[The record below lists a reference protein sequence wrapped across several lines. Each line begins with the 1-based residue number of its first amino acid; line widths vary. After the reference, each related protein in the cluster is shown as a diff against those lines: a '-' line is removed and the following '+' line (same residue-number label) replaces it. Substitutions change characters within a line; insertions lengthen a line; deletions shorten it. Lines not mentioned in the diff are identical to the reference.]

1 MFKVD
6 EYFDECKII
15 KVSNTQ
21 SGESFS
27 FYPEFAGNIFSLKLK
42 SKNGLLIDLIDGYE
56 NKAELEKNEAYKSSM
71 LFPFAGRIPDGKYKF
86 DGEQYQFEIDEPD
99 TNSAL
104 HGFFHGRKFTL
115 DKVIEEDGKI
125 KLVLVN
131 SYNSERKAYPFNLN
145 LELNYIFGNNG
156 LEYRIKIKNNG
167 DKKAPA
173 SYGWHPYFKL
183 AKSIDELFLE
193 IDAEKEIN
201 LDHRTFVPDGSIKE
215 NPFKNEQIRI
225 VDKELD
231 NVFKFESDAKIRA
244 THLVNK
250 KKNIALKLWQET
262 GADKFNYLIIFTP
275 PQRESIAI
283 EPITSNINSFNNK
296 EGLIILQ
303 PDETFSAG
311 FGLKLE

>member
-1 MFKVD
+1 M
-6 EYFDECKII
+6 
-15 KVSNTQ
+15 
-21 SGESFS
+21 
-27 FYPEFAGNIFSLKLK
+27 
-42 SKNGLLIDLIDGYE
+42 
-56 NKAELEKNEAYKSSM
+56 
-71 LFPFAGRIPDGKYKF
+71 
-86 DGEQYQFEIDEPD
+86 
-99 TNSAL
+99 
-104 HGFFHGRKFTL
+104 
-115 DKVIEEDGKI
+115 
-125 KLVLVN
+125 
-131 SYNSERKAYPFNLN
+131 
-145 LELNYIFGNNG
+145 
-156 LEYRIKIKNNG
+156 
-167 DKKAPA
+167 
-173 SYGWHPYFKL
+173 
-183 AKSIDELFLE
+183 
-193 IDAEKEIN
+193 
-201 LDHRTFVPDGSIKE
+201 PDGSIKE